1 MANEEEVKIDDI
13 ATEEEAKNN
22 ETEEVKAEAAET
34 QEEAKPAKTPQ
45 EREEELKRLLV
56 STDFKDDTYAELALQ
71 ELIILK
77 NSAQQTKIHT
87 EEKYKDFFDKREE
100 FFLHLILKK
109 LPTIETLYCVF
120 SKYTRTPYIELDE
133 ESMNDRIW
141 LYSNER
147 FAQAAVLKMKNDK
160 VELVPVKIDN
170 KDFLRFFTSLF
181 SMSVN
186 EIVLDRGFNP
196 MPFEL
201 RKLVREPDFSQL
213 PENQRPI
220 SNPELYLT
228 AIYFTQELAL
238 PEEVRNKEKLKELE
252 EEMLV
257 NISRGKLI
265 IPVIPPEGVEKPEL
279 KDCRIP
285 FLKLPNG
292 DAYQPVCTDPT
303 EFVRF
308 NKNNGMRM
316 IVVDGGKMVHA
327 ISKEVKGIMLNPDT
341 LKIAIPK
348 QKF

>member
-13 ATEEEAKNN
+13 TTEEEAKNV
-22 ETEEVKAEAAET
+22 EAEEVKEEAA
-34 QEEAKPAKTPQ
+34 EEAKPAKTPQ

-56 STDFKDDTYAELALQ
+56 STDFKDESYAELAIQ
-71 ELIILK
+71 ELVILK

-87 EEKYKDFFDKREE
+87 EEKYKDFFEKREE

-109 LPTIETLYCVF
+109 LPTLDTLYCVF
-120 SKYTRTPYIELDE
+120 SKYTKTPYIELDE
-133 ESMNDRIW
+133 ESMNDRVW

-147 FAQAAVLKMKNDK
+147 FAQAAVLKMRDDK
-160 VELVPVKIDN
+160 VELVPIKVDN

-181 SMSVN
+181 AMSVN
-186 EIVLDRGFNP
+186 ELVLDRGFNP

-201 RKLVREPDFSQL
+201 RRLVREPDYSQI
-213 PENQRPI
+213 PEAQRPI
-220 SNPELYLT
+220 SNPELSLT

-238 PEEVRNKEKLKELE
+238 PEEKRNVEKLKELE

-257 NISRGKLI
+257 NIGRGKLI

-292 DAYQPVCTDPT
+292 DAYQPVCTDVT
-303 EFVRF
+303 EFMRF